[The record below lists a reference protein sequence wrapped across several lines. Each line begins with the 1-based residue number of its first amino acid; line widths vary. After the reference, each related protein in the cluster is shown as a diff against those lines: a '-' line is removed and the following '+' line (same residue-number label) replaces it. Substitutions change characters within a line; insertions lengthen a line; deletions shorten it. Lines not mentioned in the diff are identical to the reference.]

1 MCGYAA
7 AYVHSFCM
15 LYCAERQVDISTG
28 LTAQYNMQNEWT
40 YAAA

>member
-7 AYVHSFCM
+7 AYVHSSCV
-15 LYCAERQVDISTG
+15 ERYVDMSTC
-28 LTAQYNMQNEWT
+28 LSTQYNMQNEWT